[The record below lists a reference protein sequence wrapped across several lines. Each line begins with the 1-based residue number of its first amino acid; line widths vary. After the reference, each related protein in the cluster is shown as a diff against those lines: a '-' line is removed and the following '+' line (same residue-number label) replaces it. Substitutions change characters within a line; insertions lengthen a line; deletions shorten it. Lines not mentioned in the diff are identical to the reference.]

1 MNNTGIDYIAEA
13 QKAGQTILDAIKQA
27 HEVIKELRQLNKEAA
42 DNVARLKLAENQIMD
57 KLTKNVDTL
66 KLVKSLEAEAGKEL
80 QRLAD
85 LAVTATQAMEALDQ
99 MSLKV
104 DRHNEIRRSIQ
115 ISEMPR
121 KGIRPI

>member
-66 KLVKSLEAEAGKEL
+66 KLVKSLEAKAGKDL

-85 LAVTATQAMEALDQ
+85 LAVTATQAIEALDQ